1 MIHTTGQ
8 TVARSNE
15 QIMLCKPRQLVS
27 RSMREARQGHKGG
40 VFWMTGLSGSGKST
54 LAHLLEKDFFA
65 AGINA
70 IVLDGDVI
78 RHGLCAGLGFS
89 QADRAENIRRIAELA
104 LIFAGQGTVCFCA
117 FITPLAEY
125 REQARAIIG
134 DDYHEIYIDC
144 PLEECERRDVKGY
157 YRLARQGRIREYTG
171 ISAPYDV
178 PDTPDLKIETARY
191 SLDECLEQ
199 LKTYIFGCINCNK
212 V

>member
-1 MIHTTGQ
+1 MSQ
-8 TVARSNE
+8 T
-15 QIMLCKPRQLVS
+15 MLCKPRQLVT
-27 RSMREARQGHKGG
+27 RAMREAKHGHRGG
-40 VFWMTGLSGSGKST
+40 VFWLTGLSGSGKST
-54 LAHLLEKDFFA
+54 LAHLLERDLFA

-89 QADRAENIRRIAELA
+89 KADRAENIRRIAELA
-104 LIFAGQGTVCFCA
+104 LILAGQGLVCLCA

-134 DDYHEIYIDC
+134 QDYHEIHIDC

-171 ISAPYDV
+171 ISAPYDI
-178 PDTPDLKIETARY
+178 PQAPDLRIETARY
-191 SLDECLEQ
+191 PLDECLGR
-199 LKTYIFGCINCNK
+199 LKAYILARIIGD
-212 V
+212 VMGEVDQ